1 MNSTRVAFDQFV
13 SAVAAHLNENQLGAL
28 AFEVSSCALFE
39 GGLSAELSDE
49 VLKLL
54 EDEEFLKHPGSWTL
68 ARLIFDAWDDFPNDA
83 QPGLLDGLQRSF
95 DRFSTYLGP
104 FVAAEIL
111 AKRLELSRV
120 LPVFRALF
128 ASTRPPARTLV
139 PHGLR
144 ELTLRT
150 NDPELREQVVSFLNE
165 LLNDR
170 DANVRDEALNVLKK
184 LHASIPARS

>member
-1 MNSTRVAFDQFV
+1 MKSTRVAFDQFV
-13 SAVAAHLNENQLGAL
+13 SAVAAHLHENQLAAL

-39 GGLSAELSDE
+39 GGISAELSDE

-68 ARLIFDAWDDFPNDA
+68 ARLISDAWDDLPQNA
-83 QPGLLDGLQRSF
+83 QPRILNALQRAF
-95 DRFSTYLGP
+95 GRFSTYLGP
-104 FVAAEIL
+104 FVSAEIL
-111 AKRLELSRV
+111 ANRLELSRV

-165 LLNDR
+165 LLKDR
-170 DANVRDEALNVLKK
+170 DANVRDEALNVIKK